1 MSNITQRVP
10 SVSDVLKKISDDK
23 ALTLFNSIAVSNGD
37 RYLPLK
43 EMNLT
48 TKQYY
53 SRIAGLT
60 NAGLIKRH
68 KGMFF
73 LTLLGKVVYDTQ
85 MTIGK
90 ALTYYWKLKAIES
103 VEMSSNVEIPKEELT
118 QLINALIDNHL
129 IKDILIKEPMS
140 STFEDHQ
147 RHQLQQVIEAKVIAT
162 NLKTSE
168 TMQKYK
174 RKD

>member
-1 MSNITQRVP
+1 MSITQRVP

-23 ALTLFNSIAVSNGD
+23 ALTLFNSIAVYNGD

-53 SRIAGLT
+53 SRITALT

-85 MTIGK
+85 ITIGK
-90 ALTYYWKLKAIES
+90 ALAYYWKLKAIES
-103 VEMSSNVEIPKEELT
+103 VETSSNVEIPKEELT
-118 QLINALIDNHL
+118 QLINALIDNHQ
-129 IKDILIKEPMS
+129 IRDILMKSISVPSVESGSK
-140 STFEDHQ
+140 
-147 RHQLQQVIEAKVIAT
+147 
-162 NLKTSE
+162 
-168 TMQKYK
+168 MQKTATIIEETQ
-174 RKD
+174 RI

>member
-53 SRIAGLT
+53 SRIAGLVDV
-60 NAGLIKRH
+60 GLIKRNNG
-68 KGMFF
+68 KYF
-73 LTLLGKVVYDTQ
+73 LTLMGKVVYQSQ
-85 MTIGK
+85 MLIGK
-90 ALTYYWKLKAIES
+90 TLSYYWKLKAIES
-103 VEMSSNVEIPKEELT
+103 VETSSNVEIPKEELT
-118 QLINALIDNHL
+118 QLINTLIDNHQ
-129 IKDILIKEPMS
+129 IRDILMKTISVS
-140 STFEDHQ
+140 SSESKSTVSE
-147 RHQLQQVIEAKVIAT
+147 RTPPIE
-162 NLKTSE
+162 
-168 TMQKYK
+168 QKITI
-174 RKD
+174 

>member
-53 SRIAGLT
+53 SRIAGLVDV
-60 NAGLIKRH
+60 GLIKRNNG
-68 KGMFF
+68 KYF
-73 LTLLGKVVYDTQ
+73 LTLMGKVVYQSQ
-85 MTIGK
+85 MLIGK
-90 ALTYYWKLKAIES
+90 TLSYYWKLKAIES
-103 VEMSSNVEIPKEELT
+103 VETSSNIEIPKEELT

-129 IKDILIKEPMS
+129 IKDILIKSISVPS
-140 STFEDHQ
+140 
-147 RHQLQQVIEAKVIAT
+147 IE
-162 NLKTSE
+162 SGSR
-168 TMQKYK
+168 MQKTATLIEETQSI
-174 RKD
+174 